1 MFRRVLFI
9 ILLSFL
15 SILIGTVG
23 LTDDY
28 IQLKVGECLEYEVVI
43 KSMVH
48 GANQTVSIVDS
59 GIYLDRPVIKVHS
72 VMDSVGM
79 VKSITQYREREEIIL
94 DLEGL
99 YPWVI
104 RREVSD
110 KDDLETE
117 VVTFDYSKGVA
128 ARIFTKNGNSEKRDE
143 IIVPGFVQDALSL
156 QFYLRKNIALGNNEI
171 FYYSNG
177 KVKKISYQVTEV
189 TEPLKLEC
197 GDFQSYYRI
206 HNPEEKITILIS
218 KTPERFPLAIQK
230 IGKIGKIEA
239 KLVNIK

>member
-1 MFRRVLFI
+1 MFRKLIF
-9 ILLSFL
+9 ILLLSLL
-15 SILIGTVG
+15 SILNGIVG

-28 IQLKVGECLEYEVVI
+28 IQPKVGECLEYEVVV

-59 GIYLDRPVIKVHS
+59 GIYLDRPVIKVQC

-79 VKSITQYREREEIIL
+79 IKSITQYRETEEIIL

-104 RREVSD
+104 RREISD

-117 VVTFDYSKGVA
+117 EVTFDYSKGVA
-128 ARIFTKNGNSEKRDE
+128 ARVLKKNGNPEKRDE
-143 IIVPGFVQDALSL
+143 IIVPGYVQDALSL
-156 QFYLRKNIALGNNEI
+156 QFYLRKNVALGDNEI

-177 KVKKISYQVTEV
+177 KVKKIGYQVTEV
-189 TEPLKLEC
+189 TEPLKLEW
-197 GDFQSYYRI
+197 GKFQSYYRI
-206 HNPEEKITILIS
+206 HNPEEKITVLIS
-218 KTPERFPLAIQK
+218 KTPERLPLAIQK
-230 IGKIGKIEA
+230 VGKIGKIEA